1 MIKVLKAGFYSTIQD
16 LGRIGVQQ
24 FGVPYSGVMDRKAAS
39 FANALVGNNE
49 GEAVLEMTMMGAQL
63 EFKTPTCIAISGA
76 HMSPMLNGIL
86 IENNHVVRVEMGDV
100 LRFGKLLSG
109 FRCYLAVSGGFKTET
124 VMGSKSMYPNITKAN
139 KVVKNDIIKIE
150 PTNRLNEGKHAK
162 IRFNGAYITSN
173 VLEVFEGPE
182 FEYLSINQRDE
193 LFSALFTISNNSNR
207 MGYQLVETIQNDL
220 KPIITG
226 PVIPGTVQLTP
237 SGKLIVLMR
246 DCQTTGGYPRVL
258 QLSEASINVL
268 SQKFTGQSVFFQ
280 LKSMISV

>member
-24 FGVPYSGVMDRKAAS
+24 LGVPYSGVMDRKAAG
-39 FANALVGNNE
+39 FANALVGNNSH
-49 GEAVLEMTMMGAQL
+49 EAVLEMTMMGALL
-63 EFKTPTCIAISGA
+63 EFKASTYIAISGA
-76 HMSPMLNGIL
+76 NMSAKLNEKP
-86 IENNHVVRVEMGDV
+86 IENNKVFPVEQGD
-100 LRFGKLLSG
+100 LLSFGKLLHG

-124 VMGSKSMYPNITKAN
+124 VMGSKSMYPDITKAS
-139 KVVKNDIIKIE
+139 KVIKNDIIKIE
-150 PTNRLNEGKHAK
+150 PVYGLKDVKHAK
-162 IRFNGAYITSN
+162 IRFDDSYLSSN
-173 VLEVFEGPE
+173 TLEVFEGPE
-182 FEYLSINQRDE
+182 FEYLSETQRDE

-207 MGYQLVETIQNDL
+207 MGYQLVETLQNDL

-258 QLSEASINVL
+258 QLSEAAMHVL
-268 SQKFTGQSVFFQ
+268 SQKYTGQSVSFQ
-280 LKSMISV
+280 LKPF

>member
-39 FANALVGNNE
+39 FANALVGNNK

-63 EFKTPTCIAISGA
+63 EFKTSTCIAISGA
-76 HMSPMLNGIL
+76 HMSPMLNDIL
-86 IENNHVVRVEMGDV
+86 IENNHVIRVETGDV
-100 LRFGKLLSG
+100 LGFGKQLCG

-124 VMGSKSMYPNITKAN
+124 VMGSKSMYPNITKAS
-139 KVVKNDIIKIE
+139 KVIKNDIIKIE
-150 PTNRLNEGKHAK
+150 PVYGLKEGKHAK
-162 IRFNGAYITSN
+162 IRFNATYITSN

-182 FEYLSINQRDE
+182 FEYLSETQRDE

-207 MGYQLVETIQNDL
+207 MGYQLVETLQNDL

-258 QLSEASINVL
+258 QLSEAAMHVL
-268 SQKFTGQSVFFQ
+268 SQKYTGQSVSFQ
-280 LKSMISV
+280 LKSF